1 MKRETRLNLW
11 FLIIF
16 IAISLPGAVI
26 LFRKKL
32 KPNARPIFMTDE
44 VERRLPY
51 MAPEPTP
58 PGFKRVVPPQTSA
71 FIEDVAK
78 ERGGDVQLLFEIG
91 PQGQRL
97 PILSPDRQLQAVALR
112 RVGEIN
118 LLDLVQWG
126 RSTNSGSFDGAKLRV
141 DHENEIEAKVQP
153 IVQIALPEPIFRE
166 LMTFGYIAPPR
177 QIEWIE
183 LEIPPM
189 DVRQIRQIT
198 LKGQDGARQVNETVI
213 LPPRLDTLS
222 SKLSS

>member
-1 MKRETRLNLW
+1 VKRETRLNFW

-32 KPNARPIFMTDE
+32 KPDARPIFMTDE

-71 FIEDVAK
+71 FVENLAK
-78 ERGGDVQLLFEIG
+78 ERGGGVQLLFEIG
-91 PQGQRL
+91 PQGQRR

-112 RVGEIN
+112 RATEIN
-118 LLDLVQWG
+118 LLDLVEWDK
-126 RSTNSGSFDGAKLRV
+126 STNAGSFDRAKLV
-141 DHENEIEAKVQP
+141 IDHGKEIEAKVRP
-153 IVQIALPEPIFRE
+153 TVQIALPEPIFHE
-166 LMTFGYIAPPR
+166 LMNFGYIAPPR

-183 LEIPPM
+183 LEIPANV
-189 DVRQIRQIT
+189 DARQIRQIS
-198 LKGQDGARQVNETVI
+198 LDRQNGPRHFNETVN
-213 LPPRLDTLS
+213 LRAHDPLS
-222 SKLSS
+222 PKLSS